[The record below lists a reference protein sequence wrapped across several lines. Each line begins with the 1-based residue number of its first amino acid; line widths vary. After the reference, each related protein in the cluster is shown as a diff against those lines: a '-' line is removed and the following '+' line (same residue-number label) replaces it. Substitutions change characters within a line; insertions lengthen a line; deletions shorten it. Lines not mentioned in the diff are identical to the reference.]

1 MYGIYDTK
9 ENEQCV
15 GIFLSIKDIAK
26 YFNTSSQS
34 ISSTICRKELRK
46 HLYLIKR
53 IEANEDDYWKRT
65 FDN

>member
-53 IEANEDDYWKRT
+53 IEANEDDY
-65 FDN
+65 